1 MALTPTS
8 VTTEPRA
15 ERSIVSKN
23 VGMEEHSGATV
34 DSSLFQQKRR
44 DILAGAARVFDRR
57 GFSAGTTKEI
67 AGEVGLSQ
75 PAIYHYVG
83 SKDDLLGEIAQQVAR
98 DMLAALE
105 AGLSQGDEPYGQF
118 RAVIREFT
126 AAVLKNQVEFS
137 VFWKELNSFPATVRA
152 SIDEGERYFIA
163 ELARLVGELQKAG
176 HLPPTLPQSVITE
189 AVSGMVC
196 WTYRWY
202 RPGLT
207 LDAEALA
214 EMFLTLIGLPAVG
227 VTSDAQ

>member
-1 MALTPTS
+1 M
-8 VTTEPRA
+8 
-15 ERSIVSKN
+15 SKN
-23 VGMEEHSGATV
+23 VESEERVATV

-44 DILAGAARVFDRR
+44 DILAGAAKVFDRR

-83 SKDDLLGEIAQQVAR
+83 SKDALLSEIAQQVAH

-105 AGLSQGDEPYGQF
+105 AGLDQGVEPYDQF

-137 VFWKELNSFPATVRA
+137 VFWKERNSFPPMIRI
-152 SIDEGERYFIA
+152 SIDDGERYFIA
-163 ELARLVGELQKAG
+163 ELARLVGELQKSG
-176 HLPPTLPQSVITE
+176 HLPPTLPPSVITE
-189 AVSGMVC
+189 AISGMVC

-207 LDAEALA
+207 LNAEALA
-214 EMFLTLIGLPAVG
+214 EILLTLIGLPDVG
-227 VTSDAQ
+227 LAQDAQ